1 MTEETDKK
9 LLFQEVIRKERIK
22 ESFNLAVK
30 TKDQNLWLH
39 KVISNLEDSKLI
51 KVLQNNLMMLK
62 IRMNLG
68 KTCLI
73 RIKI

>member
-30 TKDQNLWLH
+30 TKDLNLWLH
-39 KVISNLEDSKLI
+39 KVISNLEDSKLN

-62 IRMNLG
+62 IQMNLG

>member
-30 TKDQNLWLH
+30 TKDLNLWLH

-62 IRMNLG
+62 ILMNL
-68 KTCLI
+68 C
-73 RIKI
+73 RFVFKIMLK

>member
-62 IRMNLG
+62 ILMNLG

>member
-30 TKDQNLWLH
+30 TKDQNLWFH
-39 KVISNLEDSKLI
+39 KVISNLEDS
-51 KVLQNNLMMLK
+51 
-62 IRMNLG
+62 
-68 KTCLI
+68 
-73 RIKI
+73 

>member
-30 TKDQNLWLH
+30 TKDLNLWLH

-62 IRMNLG
+62 ILMNLG

>member
-30 TKDQNLWLH
+30 TKDLNLWLH

-51 KVLQNNLMMLK
+51 KVLQNNLTISK
-62 IRMNLG
+62 IQMNLG

>member
-9 LLFQEVIRKERIK
+9 LLFQEVIRKQRIK

-30 TKDQNLWLH
+30 TKDLNLWLH

-62 IRMNLG
+62 ILMNLG

-73 RIKI
+73 

>member
-30 TKDQNLWLH
+30 TKDLNLWLH

-51 KVLQNNLMMLK
+51 KILQNNLTILK
-62 IRMNLG
+62 IQMNLG
-68 KTCLI
+68 KTYLK

>member
-30 TKDQNLWLH
+30 TKDLNLWLH

-51 KVLQNNLMMLK
+51 KELQNNLMMLK
-62 IRMNLG
+62 IQMNLG

>member
-62 IRMNLG
+62 ILMNLG

-73 RIKI
+73 RI

>member
-30 TKDQNLWLH
+30 TKDLNLWLH

-62 IRMNLG
+62 ILMNLG

-73 RIKI
+73 

>member
-30 TKDQNLWLH
+30 TKDLNLWLH

-62 IRMNLG
+62 IQMNLG